1 MGAQLRAA
9 EMNAVVAAL
18 AAAALLL
25 FLALYA
31 GLLYPRVIPRN
42 DRALY
47 AGGAAAAGGV
57 LALAC
62 YR

>member
-1 MGAQLRAA
+1 
-9 EMNAVVAAL
+9 MNVAVAAL
-18 AAAALLL
+18 AGAVLLL

-42 DRALY
+42 DRAWY
-47 AGGAAAAGGV
+47 AGGVAAACGV

-62 YR
+62 YPRKSAAQ